1 MSCGPP
7 PCPSP
12 QAERGLPGASR
23 VQFTMA
29 FPASLSASVPIPA
42 AKERQPAGGG
52 PAGCDTGSG
61 GGDRYRTRTPGTKA
75 RAAPDECNL
84 AAVFHKNQYRFLLVY
99 ISFSHGHGSTA
110 APPRRPGP
118 RLFSPRQGSRGKVA
132 PEPSRP
138 ACGEMGACPAWRSCI
153 LSRSFPFSLPPGCG
167 GTLFRA
173 CRARAGARQ
182 RRRGSRA

>member
-29 FPASLSASVPIPA
+29 FPASLSASVSIPA

-61 GGDRYRTRTPGTKA
+61 GGTATAPG
-75 RAAPDECNL
+75 
-84 AAVFHKNQYRFLLVY
+84 
-99 ISFSHGHGSTA
+99 
-110 APPRRPGP
+110 RRE
-118 RLFSPRQGSRGKVA
+118 QK
-132 PEPSRP
+132 PEPHRTN
-138 ACGEMGACPAWRSCI
+138 AIWQ
-153 LSRSFPFSLPPGCG
+153 LPSIR
-167 GTLFRA
+167 TNTDFFLI
-173 CRARAGARQ
+173 
-182 RRRGSRA
+182 S